1 MRVAIRYVLFDLD
14 GTLLPMDQEV
24 FVKAYLKGLAA
35 KMAPYGFDPQK
46 ISEALWVGTGAMMK
60 TDGSLRNDELFWK
73 VFQGIV
79 GAFGDEHFA
88 AVDDF
93 YANEFQCVR
102 EVCGFSPCAAK
113 VIAAVKAKGLIP
125 VLATNFLNDTAATE
139 SRVRW
144 AGLEP
149 EDFAYITVYDNSY
162 YCKPNPKYYEE
173 VLRAV
178 GAAPEECVMVGNDAK
193 EDTAVEALGIPVFL
207 LTDCLINSDGRDI
220 SEYPN
225 GGFDELIA
233 YIHSL

>member
-1 MRVAIRYVLFDLD
+1 MAIRYVLFDLD

-46 ISEALWVGTGAMMK
+46 ISEALWSGTGAMMK

-79 GAFGDEHFA
+79 GPFGEEHFA

-93 YANEFQCVR
+93 YANEFQSVAK
-102 EVCGFSPCAAK
+102 VCGFSPRAAE

-125 VLATNFLNDTAATE
+125 VLATNPLFPRAATE
-139 SRVRW
+139 SRIRW
-144 AGLEP
+144 AGLQP
-149 EDFAYITVYDNSY
+149 EDFAYITVYDNSH
-162 YCKPNPKYYEE
+162 YCKPNVKYYEE
-173 VLRAV
+173 ILGII

-220 SEYPN
+220 SKYPN

>member
-1 MRVAIRYVLFDLD
+1 MAIRYVLFDLD

-24 FVKAYLKGLAA
+24 FIKAYLKGLAA

-79 GAFGDEHFA
+79 GPFGEEHFA

-93 YANEFQCVR
+93 YANEFQSVR
-102 EVCGFSPCAAK
+102 DVCGFSPCAAK
-113 VIAAVKAKGLIP
+113 VIAGVKAKGLIP
-125 VLATNFLNDTAATE
+125 VLATNPLFPRAATE

-149 EDFAYITVYDNSY
+149 EDFAYITVYDNSH
-162 YCKPNPKYYEE
+162 YCKPNVKYYEE
-173 VLRAV
+173 ILGII

-220 SEYPN
+220 SKYPN

>member
-1 MRVAIRYVLFDLD
+1 MAIRYVLFDLD
-14 GTLLPMDQEV
+14 GTLLPMDQEL

-35 KMAPYGFDPQK
+35 KMVPYGFDPQK
-46 ISEALWVGTGAMMK
+46 ISEALWAGTGAMMK

-79 GAFGDEHFA
+79 GPFSEEHFA

-93 YANEFQCVR
+93 YANEFQSVR
-102 EVCGFSPCAAK
+102 EVCGFSPRAAE
-113 VIAAVKAKGLIP
+113 VITAVKAKGLIP
-125 VLATNFLNDTAATE
+125 VLATNPLFPRAATE

-144 AGLEP
+144 AGLQA

-162 YCKPNPKYYEE
+162 YCKPNVKYYEE
-173 VLRAV
+173 ILRII

-193 EDTAVEALGIPVFL
+193 EDTAVEELGIPVFL

-220 SEYPN
+220 SGYPN

-233 YIHSL
+233 YINSL

>member
-1 MRVAIRYVLFDLD
+1 MAIRYVLFDLD
-14 GTLLPMDQEV
+14 GTLLPMDQEL

-79 GAFGDEHFA
+79 GPFGDEHFA

-93 YANEFQCVR
+93 YANEFQSVR
-102 EVCGFSPCAAK
+102 DVCGFSPRAAK
-113 VIAAVKAKGLIP
+113 VIAAVKEKGLIP
-125 VLATNFLNDTAATE
+125 VLATNPLFPRAATE
-139 SRVRW
+139 SRIRW

-149 EDFAYITVYDNSY
+149 EDFVYITVYDNSH
-162 YCKPNPKYYEE
+162 YCKPNVKYYEE
-173 VLRAV
+173 ILRTI
-178 GAAPEECVMVGNDAK
+178 GAEPHECVMVGNDAK

-220 SEYPN
+220 TKYPN
-225 GGFDELIA
+225 GSFDELLEFINR
-233 YIHSL
+233 L

>member
-1 MRVAIRYVLFDLD
+1 MAIRYVLFDLD
-14 GTLLPMDQEV
+14 GTLLPMDQEL

-79 GAFGDEHFA
+79 GPFGEEHFA

-93 YANEFQCVR
+93 YANEFQSVR
-102 EVCGFSPCAAK
+102 EVCGFSLRAAE
-113 VIAAVKAKGLIP
+113 VIAAVKERGLIP
-125 VLATNFLNDTAATE
+125 VLATNPLFPRAATE

-144 AGLEP
+144 AGLQP
-149 EDFAYITVYDNSY
+149 EDFAYITVYDNSH
-162 YCKPNPKYYEE
+162 YCKPNVKYYEE
-173 VLRAV
+173 ILGII
-178 GAAPEECVMVGNDAK
+178 GAAPEECIMVGNDAK

-207 LTDCLINSDGRDI
+207 LKDCLINSDGRDI
-220 SEYPN
+220 SKYPN